1 MKVFPYLRLA
11 FLSNQTTFSIKVVIW
26 FIRSVRSKVVV
37 LTFILV
43 TKRRKSNSKFIPPA
57 GSYSTGK
64 LFFGAWR
71 RNCTYLCFRIGAW
84 WWWWWWQSGG
94 RWQRVLRRERDWPTA
109 SFVLDPQL
117 RRKIVKKIQSVRW
130 LALRENDGVG
140 GLECV

>member
-64 LFFGAWR
+64 LFFGPDGVTVHISAFG
-71 RNCTYLCFRIGAW
+71 L
-84 WWWWWWQSGG
+84 
-94 RWQRVLRRERDWPTA
+94 ERDGDDDDGKVVVVGKE
-109 SFVLDPQL
+109 FYGG
-117 RRKIVKKIQSVRW
+117 SVTGQR
-130 LALRENDGVG
+130 LHLSLIHNSAEK
-140 GLECV
+140 